1 MQPLTV
7 DSAMLPD
14 VSNEQI
20 RADVEEL
27 CSFGERLAGSDAERR
42 ASKLLA
48 KRLTRGGRRA
58 QVDAIYVQPQWA
70 IVHFLHC
77 ALAVVGSMVSVVEPA
92 IGFALVLIAAT
103 SAYFDLTSRYYLLRR
118 LPFRRASQN
127 VHTLPASEPGLPM
140 VVLCANVD
148 APRTGAAYNR
158 LPIGLLNAATK
169 RFPVLASPTRIW
181 FWSIALLLPPLG
193 ARMAGFEPDLLAALQ
208 LPQTLILIVACFL
221 LGEIALSPASPGANA
236 NASGVAGV
244 LDALRRLDA
253 DPPEHLRTEAVLLGG
268 GQTTMEGMRAF
279 LRAHRSTLDRKR
291 TWFVSLESIGRG
303 EPRYLLSQGPAVS
316 LPLDSELV
324 ELSEVLSQGDS
335 DGEGRRAAGLRDGG
349 TSAALVAR
357 AHGFRAMAITCREG
371 VQAVPTNHHTPA
383 DTPDQID
390 PAAIARADS
399 LVVDVIRLLD
409 RGLGRRA
416 TSADAQAATPEPE
429 PELRPA

>member
-1 MQPLTV
+1 M
-7 DSAMLPD
+7 SE
-14 VSNEQI
+14 EQI
-20 RADVEEL
+20 AADVADICDFE
-27 CSFGERLAGSDAERR
+27 GRLAGTDAERR

-48 KRLTRGGRRA
+48 TRLGRGGRQA
-58 QVDAIYVQPQWA
+58 HVDAIYVQPQWA

-77 ALAVVGSMVSVVEPA
+77 ALGAIGSMVSVVEPPV
-92 IGFALVLIAAT
+92 GFALVLIAAT
-103 SAYFDLTSRYYLLRR
+103 SAYFDLSGRHYLLRR

-127 VHTLPASEPGLPM
+127 VHTLPPTEPALPM
-140 VVLCANVD
+140 VVLCANLD
-148 APRTGAAYNR
+148 APHTGAAYNR
-158 LPIGLLNAATK
+158 LPVALLNNAAK

-193 ARMAGFEPDLLAALQ
+193 ARMAGFQPDLLAALQ

-253 DPPEHLRTEAVLLGG
+253 DPPEHLRTEAVVLGG

-279 LRAHRSTLDRKR
+279 LREHRSTLDRKR
-291 TWFVSLESIGRG
+291 TWFISLESIGRG
-303 EPRYLLSQGPAVS
+303 EARYLLSQGPTVS

-335 DGEGRRAAGLRDGG
+335 DGEGRRAAALRDGG

-357 AHGFRAMAITCREG
+357 AHGFRALAITCREES
-371 VQAVPTNHHTPA
+371 QAVPTNHHTPA
-383 DTPDQID
+383 DTPDQIE

-409 RGLGRRA
+409 RDLSRRA
-416 TSADAQAATPEPE
+416 ASADAQTAAPEPE